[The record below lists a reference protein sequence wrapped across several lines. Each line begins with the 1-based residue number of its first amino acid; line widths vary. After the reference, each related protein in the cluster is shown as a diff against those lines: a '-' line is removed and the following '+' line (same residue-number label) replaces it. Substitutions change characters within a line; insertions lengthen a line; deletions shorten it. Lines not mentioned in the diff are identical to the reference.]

1 MAQVRPRI
9 IAPVAADADWRI
21 SFGFLELLDEGLRSR
36 VVEGA
41 RRINQPAGL
50 VREYPSGAITADVI
64 ESGLVRAY
72 QISEDGRQATI
83 AYLHARQYLGTLPAL
98 APRPVVYVQHVTNA
112 SLLRLDPDNLQN
124 LFETDIGFARAL
136 AIHTANV
143 LSRVVHV
150 VTVRTLGTTRERIA
164 FDLLERAS
172 DEQLRSGTFEF
183 ALTQEELADSIGS
196 VREVVS
202 GHLGYLRRE
211 GIVSTSRGRI
221 RVNDP
226 ERLAAILHGLVT

>member
-1 MAQVRPRI
+1 V
-9 IAPVAADADWRI
+9 VANIDWRV
-21 SFGFLELLDEGLRSR
+21 SFGFLDLLDEGLRNR
-36 VVEGA
+36 LVDGA

-50 VREYPSGAITADVI
+50 VREYPGGALEADLI
-64 ESGLVRAY
+64 ERGLVRAY

-98 APRPVVYVQHVTNA
+98 APRPVVYIQHVTNA
-112 SLLRLDPDNLQN
+112 TLLRLDADNLTN

-136 AIHTANV
+136 AIHTANI
-143 LSRVVHV
+143 LSRVVYV
-150 VTVRTLGTTRERIA
+150 VTVRTLGAVRERIA

-172 DEQLRSGTFEF
+172 DEQLRSGAFEF
-183 ALTQEELADSIGS
+183 VLTQEQLADSIGS
-196 VREVVS
+196 VREVIT
-202 GHLGYLRRE
+202 GHLGELRRA

-226 ERLAAILHGLVT
+226 ERLAATLHGLVG

>member
-1 MAQVRPRI
+1 MAANV
-9 IAPVAADADWRI
+9 DWRV
-21 SFGFLELLDEGLRSR
+21 SSGFLELLDAGLRTR

-50 VREYPSGAITADVI
+50 VREYPGGALTADLI

-72 QISEDGRQATI
+72 QMSDDGRQATI
-83 AYLHARQYLGTLPAL
+83 AYLYARQYLGTLPAL
-98 APRPVVYVQHVTNA
+98 APRPVVYLQHVTNVA
-112 SLLRLDPDNLQN
+112 LLRLDANNLRN

-143 LSRVVHV
+143 LSRVVYV
-150 VTVRTLGTTRERIA
+150 VTVRTLGAIRERIA

-172 DEQLRSGTFEF
+172 DEQLRSGAFEF
-183 ALTQEELADSIGS
+183 ALTQEALADSIGS
-196 VREVVS
+196 VREVVT
-202 GHLGYLRRE
+202 GHLGHLRRA
-211 GIVSTSRGRI
+211 GIVSTTRGRI
-221 RVNDP
+221 RVDDP